1 MGAMAR
7 KYRLSYMETGLMA
20 NGKELRFFCLLG
32 YHFEESVEVC
42 SDGGKEAE
50 YPCKRKRNLFISI
63 TQKRNK
69 KDISMAEGDRYIQLR
84 QQL

>member
-1 MGAMAR
+1 
-7 KYRLSYMETGLMA
+7 METVLMA
-20 NGKELRFFCLLG
+20 NGKELIIIIIICLLG